1 MEKKVTKARLLSA
14 LERLRCGKNVQNRQL
29 RTLLGDEGYARFLD
43 EWRQQQEL
51 RQTLAEK
58 PKEVLEYE
66 RRLKE
71 ATFAYG
77 KADAAGGQGRY
88 KAAKS
93 LMAISD
99 AKFESLIEFLSENF
113 EGQAHLECWL
123 DRSVRLDF
131 KNVPSLCPS
140 AFPVV
145 VTSRSLRNE
154 RGGLA
159 SMKRTK
165 RQVKIDAVER
175 ELEALQC
182 GVAEEDKI
190 ARRLAAGRNLRAL
203 AAD

>member
-1 MEKKVTKARLLSA
+1 M
-14 LERLRCGKNVQNRQL
+14 
-29 RTLLGDEGYARFLD
+29 
-43 EWRQQQEL
+43 
-51 RQTLAEK
+51 
-58 PKEVLEYE
+58 
-66 RRLKE
+66 KE

-77 KADAAGGQGRY
+77 KADAASGQGRY

-113 EGQAHLECWL
+113 EGQAQLECWL
-123 DRSVRLDF
+123 DRGVQLDF

-165 RQVKIDAVER
+165 RQVKIDAVES
-175 ELEALQC
+175 ELEKLLA
-182 GVAEEDKI
+182 GDADEGEI
-190 ARRLAAGRNLRAL
+190 AQRLAAGRNLRAL